1 MSGKMLTTKQAAV
14 VIGVSAD
21 VFRGVVKK
29 LRIKPDRYY
38 IALHKK
44 RWPLWYPA
52 SVESIASSDP
62 MQEALG
68 RKEQRRSELPSEVRE
83 IEEIAEGAMRDRIL
97 KKTR

>member
-1 MSGKMLTTKQAAV
+1 
-14 VIGVSAD
+14 
-21 VFRGVVKK
+21 
-29 LRIKPDRYY
+29 
-38 IALHKK
+38 
-44 RWPLWYPA
+44 
-52 SVESIASSDP
+52 